1 MKKITK
7 FLILLFAINFQ
18 TLSFAEVPHFLDF
31 KYILNQSQ
39 AGKNAQKML
48 KTKLDNGIKKLEE
61 KEKKMEGGEEE
72 SATCGPR
79 APTPCAHGRQRGNH
93 GKLRPHRKVT
103 IPISHRVPTPHVRP
117 QPPARPQPALR
128 FGRLAM

>member
-48 KTKLDNGIKKLEE
+48 KNKLENGIKKLEE
-61 KEKKMEGGEEE
+61 KEKKN
-72 SATCGPR
+72 SR
-79 APTPCAHGRQRGNH
+79 GRKKNSRTKKNH
-93 GKLRPHRKVT
+93 
-103 IPISHRVPTPHVRP
+103 IP
-117 QPPARPQPALR
+117 
-128 FGRLAM
+128 